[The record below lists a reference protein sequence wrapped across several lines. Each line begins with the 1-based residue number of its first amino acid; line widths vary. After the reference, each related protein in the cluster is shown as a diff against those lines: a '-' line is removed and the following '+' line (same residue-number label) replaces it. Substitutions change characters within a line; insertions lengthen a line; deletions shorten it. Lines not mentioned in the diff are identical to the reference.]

1 MDSYGTRRNQSRRAR
16 ERQMARQHRSASTAP
31 LKDALRGQLSGMA
44 MPNLEAGWIMRVRMV
59 LQDLFWYITHTQQIV
74 FGIIGLIA
82 VVFLLFIGS
91 HLVTGRVFPNVW
103 SLNVPLGDLTTE
115 EVVAALQNAWSNQYQ
130 IKLVDGER
138 QWTVKPADLGLQLDA
153 QKTAEAARGVG
164 LSGLPFGI
172 SVKPAVTVDYN
183 TANNYL
189 LNLTTATDIAPF
201 NAGYEWKNDQLIGIA
216 GQNGRML
223 DTSLTM
229 DTLQKKTV
237 DIAQLGQLD
246 LTMSVIPPLEI
257 DPEPYIQAATRFV
270 TQNFTLNGYDPFTD
284 QTTTWTTTK
293 ESLASW
299 LEVGEQGLTLRD
311 ANYAP
316 FLNAQIQSLNPPQA
330 TETRYLDPRETQEKM
345 NKAIGE
351 QSASVMLRI
360 RYRDTRY
367 TVEAGDRAYYI
378 SRKTGIPFYLIQEAN
393 PGRNLDV
400 LSPGDILNL
409 PSKDKSVPLDP
420 VPSKRIVVDLDTQS
434 MIAFEN
440 GQEKFKWL
448 ISSGMDQYP
457 TSPGIYQILTHSEE
471 AAGGSF
477 TLCSDSGL
485 NCGSWTM
492 YWFMGMY
499 EVVPGL
505 MNGFHGAVLLPN
517 GNLLGGGSVG
527 SQYTF
532 GCVMAQNDNAKALY
546 DWADQGTVVE
556 IISGE
561 YKPQSELG
569 QKILTASIS
578 NGT

>member
-1 MDSYGTRRNQSRRAR
+1 MDGYGTRRNSSRRAR
-16 ERQMARQHRSASTAP
+16 ERQMARQHRTASAAP
-31 LKDALRGQLSGMA
+31 LKDALRGQLSGVGMA
-44 MPNLEAGWIMRVRMV
+44 RLESGWILRVRMV
-59 LQDLFWYITHTQQIV
+59 LSDLFWYITHTRQII
-74 FGIIGLIA
+74 FGIVGLIA
-82 VVFLLFIGS
+82 IVFLVFVGIHVVS
-91 HLVTGRVFPNVW
+91 GRVFPNVW
-103 SLNVPLGDLTTE
+103 ALNVPLGDMTVDEAT
-115 EVVAALQNAWSNQYQ
+115 AALQNTWVNQYQ
-130 IKLVDGER
+130 IQLVDGDR
-138 QWTVKPADLGLQLDA
+138 QWSVKPSDIGLQLDA
-153 QKTAEAARGVG
+153 RKTAETARGVG
-164 LSGLPFGI
+164 MSGLPFGI
-172 SVKPAVTVDYN
+172 GVKPVVSVDYN

-189 LNLTTATDIAPF
+189 LNLTTATDIAPY
-201 NAGYEWKNDQLIGIA
+201 NAGYQWKDNQLIGVV

-237 DIAQLGQLD
+237 EVVQLGRVD
-246 LTMSVIPPLEI
+246 LTMSVIPPQKI
-257 DPEPYIQAATRFV
+257 DPEPELEAATKFV
-270 TQNFTLNGYDPFTD
+270 SQPFTLNGYDPFTD
-284 QTTTWTTTK
+284 KTTTWTTTK
-293 ESLASW
+293 EALASW
-299 LEVGEQGLTLRD
+299 LEIGDNGLTLRD
-311 ANYAP
+311 STYAP
-316 FLNAQIQSLNPPQA
+316 FLNAQIQSLNPPTA
-330 TETRYLDPRETQEKM
+330 TETRYLDPRETQDKM

-351 QSASVMLRI
+351 QASSVMLRI

-367 TVEAGDRAYYI
+367 TVESGDRAYSI

-393 PGRNLDV
+393 PGRNLDI
-400 LSPGDILNL
+400 LSVGDILNL
-409 PSKDKSVPLDP
+409 PSKDKAVPLDP
-420 VPSKRIVVDLDTQS
+420 VPNKRIVVDLDNQS

-457 TSPGIYQILTHSEE
+457 TSPGIYQILTHNEE

-477 TLCSDSGL
+477 TLCSNSGL

-532 GCVMAQNDNAKALY
+532 GCVMAQNDNAKMLY

-561 YKPQSELG
+561 YAPQSDLG
-569 QKILTASIS
+569 QRVFSEV
-578 NGT
+578 NGA

>member
-1 MDSYGTRRNQSRRAR
+1 
-16 ERQMARQHRSASTAP
+16 MARQHRTASAAP
-31 LKDALRGQLSGMA
+31 LKDALRGQLSGVGMA
-44 MPNLEAGWIMRVRMV
+44 RLESGWILRVRMV
-59 LQDLFWYITHTQQIV
+59 LSDLFWYITHTRQII
-74 FGIIGLIA
+74 FGIVGLIA
-82 VVFLLFIGS
+82 IVFLVFVGIHVVS
-91 HLVTGRVFPNVW
+91 GRVFPNVW
-103 SLNVPLGDLTTE
+103 ALNVPLGDMTVDEAT
-115 EVVAALQNAWSNQYQ
+115 AALQNTWVNQYQ
-130 IKLVDGER
+130 IQLVDGDR
-138 QWTVKPADLGLQLDA
+138 QWSVKPSDIGLQLDA
-153 QKTAEAARGVG
+153 RKTAETARGVG
-164 LSGLPFGI
+164 MSGLPFGI
-172 SVKPAVTVDYN
+172 GVKPVVSVDYN

-189 LNLTTATDIAPF
+189 LNLTTATDIAPY
-201 NAGYEWKNDQLIGIA
+201 NAGYQWKDNQLIGVV

-237 DIAQLGQLD
+237 EVVQLGRVD
-246 LTMSVIPPLEI
+246 LTMSVIPPQKI
-257 DPEPYIQAATRFV
+257 DPEPELEAATKFV
-270 TQNFTLNGYDPFTD
+270 SQPFTLNGYDPFTD
-284 QTTTWTTTK
+284 KTTTWTTTK
-293 ESLASW
+293 EALASW
-299 LEVGEQGLTLRD
+299 LEIGDNGLTLRD
-311 ANYAP
+311 STYAP
-316 FLNAQIQSLNPPQA
+316 FLNAQIQSLNPPTA
-330 TETRYLDPRETQEKM
+330 TETRYLDPRETQDKM

-351 QSASVMLRI
+351 QASSVMLRI

-367 TVEAGDRAYYI
+367 TVESGDRAYSI

-393 PGRNLDV
+393 PGRNLDI
-400 LSPGDILNL
+400 LSVGDILNL
-409 PSKDKSVPLDP
+409 PSKDKAVPLDP
-420 VPSKRIVVDLDTQS
+420 VPNKRIVVDLDNQS

-457 TSPGIYQILTHSEE
+457 TSPGIYQILTHNEE

-477 TLCSDSGL
+477 TLCSNSGL

-532 GCVMAQNDNAKALY
+532 GCVMAQNDNAKMLY

-561 YKPQSELG
+561 YAPQSDLG
-569 QKILTASIS
+569 QRVFSEV
-578 NGT
+578 NGA

>member
-1 MDSYGTRRNQSRRAR
+1 MDYGTRRNSSRRAR

-31 LKDALRGQLSGMA
+31 LRDAIRGQLSGMA
-44 MPNLEAGWIMRVRMV
+44 MPNVEANWFIRLRMV
-59 LQDLFWYITHTQQIV
+59 LQDIFWYVTHTRQIV
-74 FGIIGLIA
+74 LGLVALVGI
-82 VVFLLFIGS
+82 VFLLFVGS
-91 HLVTGRVFPNVW
+91 HIFSGRIFPNVYA
-103 SLNVPLGDLTTE
+103 LHMHLGDLTVE
-115 EVVAALQNAWSNQYQ
+115 EATAALQTAWAETYQ
-130 IKLVDGER
+130 IRLVDGDR
-138 QWTVKPADLGLQLDA
+138 VWTVKPADIGLQLDA
-153 QKTAEAARGVG
+153 RKTAEAARGVG
-164 LSGLPFGI
+164 MSGLPLGI
-172 SVKPAVTVDYN
+172 GIKPFVAVDYN

-189 LNLTTATDIAPF
+189 LNLTTATDIAPY
-201 NAGYEWKNDQLIGIA
+201 NAGYEWRSDQLVGVM
-216 GQNGRML
+216 GKDGRML

-229 DTLQKKTV
+229 DTLQNDTV
-237 DIAQLGQLD
+237 DVVEFGRLELSM
-246 LTMSVIPPLEI
+246 TVIPPEVT
-257 DPEPYIQAATRFV
+257 DPEPYIESATKFV
-270 TQNFTLNGYDPFTD
+270 SQSFTINGYDPFTD
-284 QTTTWTTTK
+284 KTTTWTTSK
-293 ESLASW
+293 EALASW
-299 LEVGEQGLTLRD
+299 LEIGPDGLMLRE

-316 FLNAQIQSLNPPQA
+316 FLNAQIDSLNPPTA
-330 TETRYLDPRETQEKM
+330 TETRYLDPLETQDKM

-367 TVEAGDRAYYI
+367 TVVSGDRAYYI

-393 PGRNLDV
+393 PGRNLDI

-420 VPSKRIVVDLDTQS
+420 VPNKRIVVNLDTQS
-434 MIAFEN
+434 MVAFEN
-440 GQEKFKWL
+440 GQEKFSWL

-457 TSPGIYQILTHSEE
+457 TSPGVYQILSHSEE
-471 AAGGSF
+471 AGGGSF
-477 TLCSDSGL
+477 TLCNDSGL

-532 GCVMAQNDNAKALY
+532 GCVMAENDNAKVLY
-546 DWADQGTVVE
+546 DWADEGTVVE

-561 YKPQSELG
+561 YAPQSALG
-569 QKILTASIS
+569 QQVASGS
-578 NGT
+578 FNGTT